1 MGMWYVCSSDDWA
14 AFQMYIDAV
23 LTLPIVA
30 QNLLDQPFSQISE
43 QEVGFP
49 SIWCMM
55 SYGIKICS
63 LSTLHDGPYIGVCNK
78 PCGLHTKWKK
88 K

>member
-1 MGMWYVCSSDDWA
+1 MGMWHVCSSDDWA

-30 QNLLDQPFSQISE
+30 ENLQDHPFSQYSE
-43 QEVGFP
+43 EEVGFS
-49 SIWCMM
+49 SIWCMT
-55 SYGIKICS
+55 SYGIETCS
-63 LSTLHDGPYIGVCNK
+63 LSTLHDGPYIGLCHG